1 MKSQITKLIDKYI
14 SRKEDAETQID
25 EDRISLAEMDTENT
39 KWLTEDIFSLET
51 QVSIYECIIKD
62 LKELE
67 NEISR

>member
-1 MKSQITKLIDKYI
+1 MKTKLNKLIDKYI

-25 EDRISLAEMDTENT
+25 EDRISLAEIDTPNT

>member
-1 MKSQITKLIDKYI
+1 MKTKLNKLIDKYI

-25 EDRISLAEMDTENT
+25 EDRLSLAEMDTENA

>member
-1 MKSQITKLIDKYI
+1 MKTKLNKLIDKYI

-25 EDRISLAEMDTENT
+25 EDRISLAEMNTPNT

>member
-25 EDRISLAEMDTENT
+25 EDRISLAEMDTPNT

>member
-25 EDRISLAEMDTENT
+25 EDRISLAEMDNENT

>member
-1 MKSQITKLIDKYI
+1 MKTKLNKLIDKYI

-25 EDRISLAEMDTENT
+25 EDRISLAEMDAENT

>member
-1 MKSQITKLIDKYI
+1 MKTKLNKLIDKYI